1 MKKEYSV
8 KLCCATCGCNDHF
21 EFNEAQSYIKCTFC
35 NREYF
40 GGIEEL
46 KELNKG
52 LIDEIKEVNGRE
64 EIELER
70 QISNLLSELGLHTSG
85 EATYSKYYKDENFPF
100 I

>member
-1 MKKEYSV
+1 MQKEYSV

-21 EFNEAQSYIKCTFC
+21 EFNEDQSYIKCTFC

-52 LIDEIKEVNGRE
+52 LIDEIKE
-64 EIELER
+64 EIEQEAVA
-70 QISNLLSELGLHTSG
+70 QIKNEIKKAFRG
-85 EATYSKYYKDENFPF
+85 SKYFKLK
-100 I
+100 